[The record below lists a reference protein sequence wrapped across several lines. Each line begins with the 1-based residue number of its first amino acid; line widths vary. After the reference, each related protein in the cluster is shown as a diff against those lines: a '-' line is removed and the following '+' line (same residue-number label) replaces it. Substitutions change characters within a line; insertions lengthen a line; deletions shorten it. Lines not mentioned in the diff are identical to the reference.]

1 VRGSAGEL
9 DRHESTRTP
18 SVPASLAPPPA
29 PALQVEPLTSA
40 VTRLHVSVSPAFLEK
55 LEAAR
60 LALSRSLPGAS
71 AEDVLSAGLDL
82 LLERDAMRKGL
93 VAKPRPAPPEDQAAP
108 GATHLPA
115 AVRREVWKRDRGCCQ
130 WPVDSG
136 GVCGSRVRV
145 QFDHIDMRVDGGKP
159 TARNT
164 RLLCDVHNRLAARQR
179 LGDRIMNKYCRD
191 PRQVELGGSVG

>member
-1 VRGSAGEL
+1 MKAVV
-9 DRHESTRTP
+9 
-18 SVPASLAPPPA
+18 SVPASPAAALASAPA
-29 PALQVEPLTSA
+29 PRLEVEPLTPA
-40 VTRLHVSVSPAFLEK
+40 VTRLHLSVSPAFLEK

-60 LALSRSLPGAS
+60 LALSHSLPGAS

-82 LLERDAMRKGL
+82 LLERDARRQGL
-93 VAKPRPAPPEDQAAP
+93 VAKPRPAPPEDEAAP

-115 AVRREVWKRDRGCCQ
+115 AVRREVWKRDGGCCQ

-159 TARNT
+159 TASNA

-179 LGDRIMNKYCRD
+179 LGDRAMNRYCRD
-191 PRQVELGGSVG
+191 PRQVELGGSTG